1 MILRALHPSKR
12 IFFTIIVLLPLFFAS
27 CRSVRLLND
36 DQVLVTRVKL
46 EGIDPRH
53 EENAAEYVQ
62 KDIRPN
68 SAINLFIYN
77 FANSKNGE
85 YRTDKVRNVGEAP
98 RLLDSSLVEISKTQ
112 IQRFLETKG
121 YFNAEVRDSISIRK
135 KKAHVT
141 FLIDQGDPFY
151 IRNFGWQIADTAV
164 ERLYSEW
171 APELS
176 RLRAGKQY
184 DSDSLV
190 YERENLYNLA
200 RRNGYFAFVRQ
211 YVRFEVDS
219 NMTGN
224 LVDLK
229 LIIENPENRDH
240 HRLYS
245 IDSSFVDIRNSDGSV
260 SDDPDTDTLASAMY
274 FTDHSK
280 KFKSQPINRY
290 IYQRQGTL
298 FNIDSENLT
307 YDRLYELNTFKS
319 IKTNYE
325 LSDSTSVN
333 INYELI
339 PLKRMSNRIEGEYTF
354 NSGRSG
360 FNVGNTYTNRNL
372 FGGSEQ
378 LDVKLQYGVLF
389 DSQLPGNLLD
399 RVHNRDL
406 QFGATLS
413 IPRLIVPFRIPL
425 IGKNGMPR
433 TVFSTS
439 WQIFDQINAYS
450 NRYSTN
456 SISYIWNETRYKV
469 HQLTPILLEYRIGRL
484 DETFKEQLDRQ
495 GYRLYIESNDR
506 AYIGLGSQYSYTY
519 NNLRLNTLDN
529 FLYFRGTLD
538 VSGNSL
544 SLLSSVLD
552 FNKNESGEKIL
563 LGVPYLQYAKVE
575 TDFRWYRH
583 LGGERQLVLRLNP
596 GVAVPYGN
604 NQDILIFEKNFYAG
618 GMNGIRAWQAR
629 TLGPGGYNRSVLPD
643 SLRLNLR
650 NLDQLGEI
658 KFEAN
663 AEYRFKIMNSFF
675 GAKLKGATFVDA
687 GNVWRINDD
696 GLNPNG
702 LFKWNNF
709 FDQMAIGAGFGFR
722 FDLDYFV
729 FRLDIAAKIRDP
741 QFASGDRW
749 VISEIF
755 NSKDF
760 NERYLETNFPD
771 KYNFIQYNFGIGLP
785 F

>member
-741 QFASGDRW
+741 QFTSGDRW

>member
-1 MILRALHPSKR
+1 LSL
-12 IFFTIIVLLPLFFAS
+12 FFTS

-36 DQVLVTRVKL
+36 DQVLVTRVSL
-46 EGIDPRH
+46 EGIDSRH
-53 EENAAEYVQ
+53 EENASEYIQ

-98 RLLDSSLVEISKTQ
+98 HLLDSSLVEISRTQ

-121 YFNAEVRDSISIRK
+121 YFNAHVRDSIAIRK
-135 KKAHVT
+135 KKAHIT

-151 IRNFGWQIADTAV
+151 IRNFGWQISDTAV
-164 ERLYSEW
+164 ERLYSDW
-171 APELS
+171 APQLS

-200 RRNGYFAFVRQ
+200 RKSGYFAFVRQ

-219 NMTGN
+219 NMSGN

-245 IDSSFVDIRNSDGSV
+245 IDSSFVEIRNSDGSLT
-260 SDDPDTDTLASAMY
+260 DNPETDTLANAMY
-274 FTDHSK
+274 FTDYSK
-280 KFKSQPINRY
+280 KFKSRPINRY
-290 IYQRQGTL
+290 IYQRQGDL
-298 FNIDSENLT
+298 FNIEFENLT

-319 IKTNYE
+319 IKTNYT

-389 DSQLPGNLLD
+389 DSQLEGNLFD

-469 HQLTPILLEYRIGRL
+469 HQLTPILLEYRVGRL

-506 AYIGLGSQYSYTY
+506 AYIGLGSQYSYTF
-519 NNLRLNTLDN
+519 NNLRLNSLDN

-544 SLLSSVLD
+544 SLLSSVFD
-552 FNKNESGEKIL
+552 FKKNESGEKTL
-563 LGVPYLQYAKVE
+563 LGVPYLQYTKVE

-604 NQDILIFEKNFYAG
+604 NQNILIFEKNFYAG

-663 AEYRFKIMNSFF
+663 AEYRFKIMNNFF

-687 GNVWRINDD
+687 GNIWRIKDD
-696 GLNPNG
+696 GLNPEG

-709 FDQMAIGAGFGFR
+709 FEQMAIGAGFGFR

-729 FRLDIAAKIRDP
+729 FRLDVAAKVRDP
-741 QFASGDRW
+741 QFASGERW

-760 NERYLETNFPD
+760 NQRYLETNFPD